1 MKDLEAFREEI
12 QSAAS
17 GYSYDNEQLDFTAV
31 VRISVVDGWTSAEVV
46 EYIETSAETD
56 EYDESDE

>member
-17 GYSYDNEQLDFTAV
+17 GYSYDNKQLDFTAV
-31 VRISVVDGWTSAEVV
+31 VKISVVDG
-46 EYIETSAETD
+46 
-56 EYDESDE
+56 